1 MDTQITPVINFEQ
14 NNAYKF
20 LTEIQHLPYNY
31 REIPSIRHSSVW
43 RVMFIDIA
51 IRNISEHG
59 IICII

>member
-20 LTEIQHLPYNY
+20 LTEIQHLPYKY
-31 REIPSIRHSSVW
+31 RENPIRHSSVW
-43 RVMFIDIA
+43 RAMFTDIA

-59 IICII
+59 II